1 MKNINL
7 IYLSILTIFVV
18 LFADQALKLWIKSS
32 FELSSVVADWGV
44 LKFQFV
50 ENPGMAFGLSF
61 DNSWSKYLL
70 SLFRVFAVIAI
81 GWYIIKLVK
90 HSAHVFFI
98 CLVSLIF
105 SGAVGNII
113 DNLFYGLIFDSG
125 TTWSPEYIRWLPYA
139 GISNLSFDGY
149 GNFLNGCVVDMFH
162 LYLPW
167 PDWIPF
173 DFGEEIFPPVFNLA
187 DASISVSVFFI
198 VIFYKK
204 IVRKDDVEFKW
215 SKGDKEAF

>member
-1 MKNINL
+1 MLGVIN
-7 IYLSILTIFVV
+7 
-18 LFADQALKLWIKSS
+18 
-32 FELSSVVADWGV
+32 
-44 LKFQFV
+44 
-50 ENPGMAFGLSF
+50 
-61 DNSWSKYLL
+61 
-70 SLFRVFAVIAI
+70 
-81 GWYIIKLVK
+81 
-90 HSAHVFFI
+90 
-98 CLVSLIF
+98 F

-139 GISNLSFDGY
+139 GVSNLSFDGY

-204 IVRKDDVEFKW
+204 IVRKDDVELKW
-215 SKGDKEAF
+215 SKGDKEAS